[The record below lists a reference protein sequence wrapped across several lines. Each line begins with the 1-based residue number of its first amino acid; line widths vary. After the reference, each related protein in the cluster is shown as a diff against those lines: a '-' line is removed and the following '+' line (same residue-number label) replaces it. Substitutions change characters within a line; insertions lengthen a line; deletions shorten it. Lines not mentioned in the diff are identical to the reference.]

1 LKLWER
7 AESVPSGRWQPA
19 FDEVKLMKRNRAVL
33 EICFLLSLAWPTAS
47 AWAANSG
54 HIVSLDLIGA
64 SGPGDCIEISSQ
76 VQADEPL
83 PPSNLY
89 YELFAPG
96 GSRIAIRQINL
107 PSLGTGETSSDSW
120 DYCNPPSTGT
130 YRVTLCWS
138 TGVGDGTG
146 KGNTN
151 GNISC
156 GDTQG
161 YSVPTLGSGLS
172 LVALLLLAVFLLQH
186 RREFAKV
193 SG

>member
-1 LKLWER
+1 
-7 AESVPSGRWQPA
+7 
-19 FDEVKLMKRNRAVL
+19 MKRFCLVSRKQAALGVTV
-33 EICFLLSLAWPTAS
+33 LLSLAWPTAT
-47 AWAANSG
+47 AWAVNTG
-54 HIVSLDLIGA
+54 HIVSLNLIGA
-64 SGPGDCIEISSQ
+64 SGAGDCIDINSQ

-151 GNISC
+151 GNIAC
-156 GDTQG
+156 AETED
-161 YSVPTLGSGLS
+161 YSIPTLGWAVGAAS
-172 LVALLLLAVFLLQH
+172 LVLLSGFLY
-186 RREFAKV
+186 RRRHDLET
-193 SG
+193 GPR